1 MAVEDSLDI
10 FGSDPFGRDYL
21 YGLSTGRERLGLQPP
36 PQGLQLDTRPY
47 DRMQA
52 TPRGFTSGLFSDLLG
67 GTFNMPSMPR
77 TGIPSLDLL
86 SPNMN
91 LLNRLSFGD
100 PQKTAERIS
109 YGEPLSTGSGMTLRP
124 KDETVGAALTVAPF
138 IGNAA
143 RFGARTVRAGARM
156 VGQGMAE
163 NAAMGRPNLPSMFA
177 EPRSSLF
184 AVEPNPSMAAADESS
199 AMRQQLTGKMQ
210 ALLAQKKVATSAVEV
225 GAINQQIGELQAR
238 FKSLP
243 AVGRVAREV
252 VAPQITAPVSDL
264 GFYSAAE
271 QAAMNLERSKG
282 TGQSFLND
290 LMNAPDVKKDELS
303 WIGLDDFLKD
313 KPNVTKQEVQDFIG
327 QNKVDLQE
335 VRLGESPIED
345 PIGIAQRKAVFD
357 KYEPEIQQL
366 YSELD
371 NITAQKR
378 NALKLANAKYDE
390 MLYQLNKDGYMP
402 TAQDYESFNLA
413 ERELT
418 QANRMQNDDIDIRN
432 RLGKIQNMRDAEAD
446 AAYVVPE
453 TMPTKYSKYQL
464 AGGKNYREILLK
476 LPQKETR
483 TPNMIEYEK
492 LGQQMFGG
500 ALNPTERARLDELEN
515 LLSREERSMALSGGK
530 SKTSVY
536 QSSHFNEPNILAHMR
551 VNDRIDAD
559 GKKML
564 LVEEIQSDWHQA
576 GRESGYAPKNAEAQ
590 LAASRDR
597 MAERSNEIRRISNR
611 MAELND
617 SQLDEFNA
625 LAQERQRLQDLQGE
639 ETDWGNRIYDAKN
652 SGVPDA
658 PFKDTWYQL
667 SLKRILKYAADN
679 GYERVGLTTGKQQ
692 VDRFSNELRQNVDEI
707 TFQTGLKLTPS
718 EAAELQALRQQQTI
732 MTGTERARYEYLSSN
747 EGEYVGKGE
756 TKIKAFKGSKPT
768 FSGTVKDGKFID
780 GQAQGKTVE
789 EVLGKTMAKQIAEK
803 QTGVLK
809 GDNLTVGGEGMKAY
823 YDEIYPKFLE
833 KYGKKWDAGVGETE
847 IKTGQRIQLFG
858 VGKIKTGNEKVR
870 YIDITPKMKEG
881 VKKGQPLAA
890 AEQTPEMLASG
901 GLDYADPF
909 KNPLLESTIG

>member
-1 MAVEDSLDI
+1 MAVEDALDI
-10 FGSDPFGRDYL
+10 FGGDPFGRDYL
-21 YGLSTGRERLGLQPP
+21 YGLSTGQERLGLQPP
-36 PQGLQLDTRPY
+36 PQGLQLDPRPY
-47 DRMQA
+47 DQMQA
-52 TPRGFTSGLFSDLLG
+52 TPRGFTSGLFSDVFGRTL
-67 GTFNMPSMPR
+67 NMPSMPR
-77 TGIPSLDLL
+77 TGIPALDLL
-86 SPNMN
+86 YMNRNPVLNMMGV
-91 LLNRLSFGD
+91 GD
-100 PQKTAERIS
+100 VQKTAERIS
-109 YGEPLSTGSGMTLRP
+109 YGQPLTTGSGMTLKPR
-124 KDETVGAALTVAPF
+124 EEAVFAGMAVAPF
-138 IGNAA
+138 VGEAVNL
-143 RFGARTVRAGARM
+143 GARAGRAGARM
-156 VGQGMAE
+156 VGQRIAE
-163 NAAMGRPNLPSMFA
+163 NVAMGRPNLPSMLA

-184 AVEPNPSMAAADESS
+184 AVEPS
-199 AMRQQLTGKMQ
+199 ALMPK
-210 ALLAQKKVATSAVEV
+210 
-225 GAINQQIGELQAR
+225 
-238 FKSLP
+238 
-243 AVGRVAREV
+243 
-252 VAPQITAPVSDL
+252 PQAPVSEL

-271 QAAMNLERSKG
+271 QAALNLPRNKG

-290 LMNAPDVKKDELS
+290 LMKAPDVKKDELS

-313 KPNVTKQEVQDFIG
+313 KPNVTKQEVQDFIAS
-327 QNKVDLQE
+327 NKIDLQE
-335 VRLGESPIED
+335 VRLGEPFIED
-345 PIGIAQRKAVFD
+345 PVGVSKRLAIFD
-357 KYEPEIQQL
+357 KYEPDIQAL
-366 YSELD
+366 YKEMDNPRYRLVNRGMSAEEYNRGVVLQNRGFRGEPLTAQEQSELD
-371 NITAQKR
+371 GILQRLDGNTVKEF
-378 NALKLANAKYDE
+378 ANAEEARKVY
-390 MLYQLNKDGYMP
+390 
-402 TAQDYESFNLA
+402 LA
-413 ERELT
+413 MSPEEKLQHSIRPVKSSTELQQEINT
-418 QANRMQNDDIDIRN
+418 LQRTRDI
-432 RLGKIQNMRDAEAD
+432 EAD
-446 AAYVVPE
+446 KAYVIPE
-453 TMPTKYSKYQL
+453 PAPAKHSRWQL
-464 AGGKNYREILLK
+464 AGGENYREILLK
-476 LPQKETR
+476 M
-483 TPNMIEYEK
+483 PNQWDK
-492 LGQQMFGG
+492 
-500 ALNPTERARLDELEN
+500 PRAAQIAN
-515 LLSREERSMALSGGK
+515 EERIKALRQEMHGTSGTNEIRSEISRLQNENIALQK
-530 SKTSVY
+530 QISEAPIYK
-536 QSSHFNEPNILAHMR
+536 SSHFDEPNILAHIR
-551 VNDRIDAD
+551 VNDRVDAD

-564 LVEEIQSDWHQA
+564 LVEELQSDWHQA

-597 MAERSNEIRRISNR
+597 MAERSNEIRRISTR
-611 MAELND
+611 MAELDD

-639 ETDWGNRIYDAKN
+639 ETEWGNRIYDAKN

-692 VDRFSNELRQNVDEI
+692 IDRFSNELRQNVDEI

-718 EAAELQALRQQQTI
+718 EAAELQALRQQQTY

-833 KYGKKWDAGVGETE
+833 KYGKKWDAGVGETRIE
-847 IKTGQRIQLFG
+847 TKKSTSVKGGVYNYKTSSETEPI
-858 VGKIKTGNEKVR
+858 R

-909 KNPLLESTIG
+909 RNPLLESSIG

>member
-21 YGLSTGRERLGLQPP
+21 YGLSTGRDGQGLQPP

-47 DRMQA
+47 DQMQA

-67 GTFNMPSMPR
+67 GTLNMPSMPR
-77 TGIPSLDLL
+77 TGIPALDLL
-86 SPNMN
+86 YMNRNPVLNMMGV
-91 LLNRLSFGD
+91 GD
-100 PQKTAERIS
+100 IQKTAERIS
-109 YGEPLSTGSGMTLRP
+109 YGQPLTTGSGMTTKPRE
-124 KDETVGAALTVAPF
+124 ETIGAALTVAPF
-138 IGNAA
+138 IGNTA
-143 RFGARTVRAGARM
+143 RFGTKAGRAGARM
-156 VGQGMAE
+156 VGERIAE
-163 NAAMGRPNLPSMFA
+163 NVAMGRPNLPSMLA

-184 AVEPNPSMAAADESS
+184 AVEPSPSMAVDESS
-199 AMRQQLTGKMQ
+199 AVRQQLTGKMQ

-225 GAINQQIGELQAR
+225 GAINQQIGELQAQ

-313 KPNVTKQEVQDFIG
+313 KPNVTKQEVQDFIAS
-327 QNKVDLQE
+327 NKIDLQE
-335 VRLGESPIED
+335 VRLGEPFTED
-345 PIGIAQRKAVFD
+345 PVGVSKRLAIFD
-357 KYEPEIQQL
+357 KYEPEIQDL
-366 YSELD
+366 YRRIDKPEYV
-371 NITAQKR
+371 T
-378 NALKLANAKYDE
+378 YDE
-390 MLYQLNKDGYMP
+390 ETNQVLKSYKNYEDALWDNLNP
-402 TAQDYESFNLA
+402 ETAFGKSKTGLRPKENS
-413 ERELT
+413 RELKQKIT
-418 QANRMQNDDIDIRN
+418 DLQNI
-432 RLGKIQNMRDAEAD
+432 RDAEAD
-446 AAYVVPE
+446 AVYVVPE
-453 TMPTKYSKYQL
+453 PAPTKHPRWQL
-464 AGGKNYREILLK
+464 AGGENYREILLK
-476 LPQKETR
+476 LPEKTR
-483 TPNMIEYEK
+483 PVSLAEVN
-492 LGQQMFGG
+492 
-500 ALNPTERARLDELEN
+500 AERAKISDKLEP
-515 LLSREERSMALSGGK
+515 LTQTEYDALVQSGEVNQISIGGGK
-530 SKTSVY
+530 Y
-536 QSSHFNEPNILAHMR
+536 QSSHFDEPNILAHIR

-564 LVEEIQSDWHQA
+564 LVEELQSDWHQA
-576 GRESGYAPKNAEAQ
+576 GRESGYKTGKERNPAQVEKELTITTQKRSRLLEEA
-590 LAASRDR
+590 AALPDSE
-597 MAERSNEIRRISNR
+597 MTKFKAMNEEIKKLSEQ
-611 MAELND
+611 AAKLN
-617 SQLDEFNA
+617 
-625 LAQERQRLQDLQGE
+625 E
-639 ETDWGNRIYDAKN
+639 EWTNLLNKPE
-652 SGVPDA
+652 GVPDA

-707 TFQTGLKLTPS
+707 NFNP
-718 EAAELQALRQQQTI
+718 I
-732 MTGTERARYEYLSSN
+732 GTQN
-747 EGEYVGKGE
+747 EIIINAKKNGQN
-756 TKIKAFKGSKPT
+756 T

-833 KYGKKWDAGVGETE
+833 KYGKKWDAGVGETKVRTNE
-847 IKTGQRIQLFG
+847 VPYIDYVVTKTPFSDFTVVG
-858 VGKIKTGNEKVR
+858 VKPDGSKTIINQNANSIEEAQKLATRYKDKNLKSGEPIR

-909 KNPLLESTIG
+909 KNPLLESSIG